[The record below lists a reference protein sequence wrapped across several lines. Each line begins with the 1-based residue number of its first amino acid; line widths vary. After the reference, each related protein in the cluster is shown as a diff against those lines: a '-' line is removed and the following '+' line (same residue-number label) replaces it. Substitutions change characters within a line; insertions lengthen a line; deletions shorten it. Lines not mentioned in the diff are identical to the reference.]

1 MVPRLSRTSC
11 LTVATLCLFG
21 SAAPAADSG
30 ERSWAEGAFEAAKR
44 AMSRPVAEMPSAA
57 TPLPESTPVPEELLL
72 DVGIGVFEMPPS
84 RGEEVELRRAEGNY
98 MAGLLKRALQVG
110 EPGLGQW
117 GAVRVVSRPS
127 AAIDLA
133 VAVRVERAD
142 AEMLAL
148 HVRATD
154 ARGVQWLDK
163 RFSGASEVRSF
174 DRGAE
179 PFASVYSDIARD
191 LANRLLALPED
202 ELRSIR
208 EVAELRFIATLAPGA
223 FTGYLGVNRSGV
235 LEARR
240 LPASEDPMLV
250 QALRVRDREH
260 LFIDTVDEYFT
271 DFSADVGTRYSN
283 WRRTSFHGVAARQRL
298 LGEAQARELLGAI
311 YVLDAIA
318 KGAKLDGNAA
328 ASRKALGSL
337 VDGAGL
343 LQTATRK
350 RQAAQEEAETLQA
363 QAVAAGFDML
373 PATLTLENRARDLE
387 RQVADQY
394 ELIQQ
399 ALAADDATAGTQ
411 RAALL
416 LPEVPH
422 FAPILP
428 PAGEAGAA
436 TVGSDHL
443 PSAVADAEA
452 AIDLA
457 PVGAGVADDLAT
469 VWALIEAGALDE
481 ALDLLH
487 RLLPDPP
494 QSTEHNGRELAAI
507 YNAMAFAHYRAGDID
522 GAIAALE
529 GVVAQRGD
537 ISKHRLAAAHLNLA
551 RLRFRQ
557 DDHAGAWQA
566 MRAGTAAANVQ
577 QAACAMACSREARK
591 LAAAVAREAAARDA
605 DNANCGL
612 ARHRPSHQDRLDPV
626 FRQNVGLVQTQID
639 LGQAEAALAAI
650 DRLLARHPHGL
661 EHAMLW
667 RYKAAAHSAM
677 GDQAGA
683 IQAYEKMLS
692 GDGLVPALAEHRAVY
707 DLAHLYMAA
716 GNHERSLCYQRL
728 WLHQTDF
735 ARNVCKVACAKPARS
750 NRTRSR
756 RARSQLAR
764 QAASERRESN

>member
-1 MVPRLSRTSC
+1 MVSRLSRMSC

-21 SAAPAADSG
+21 SPAPAADSG
-30 ERSWAEGAFEAAKR
+30 ETSWAEGAFEAAKR
-44 AMSRPVAEMPSAA
+44 AMSRPVAEMPSAS
-57 TPLPESTPVPEELLL
+57 TPLPEELLL

-98 MAGLLKRALQVG
+98 MAGLLKRALQAG

-127 AAIDLA
+127 AAIDLT

-142 AEMLAL
+142 AEALAL

-163 RFSGASEVRSF
+163 RFSGAPEVSSF

-179 PFASVYSDIARD
+179 PFATVYSDIARD

-208 EVAELRFIATLAPGA
+208 EVAELRFIATLVPGA
-223 FTGYLGVNRSGV
+223 FTGYLGVNRRGV

-363 QAVAAGFDML
+363 QAAAAGFDML

-387 RQVADQY
+387 RRVADQY
-394 ELIQQ
+394 ARIQQ

-411 RAALL
+411 RAAPL
-416 LPEVPH
+416 LPEVPY
-422 FAPILP
+422 FAPIPP

-452 AIDLA
+452 AIDLV
-457 PVGAGVADDLAT
+457 PVGAGVAGDLAT

-537 ISKHRLAAAHLNLA
+537 ISKQRLAAAHLNLA
-551 RLRFRQ
+551 RLRFQQ
-557 DDHAGAWQA
+557 DDHACAWQA

-577 QAACAMACSREARK
+577 QAACATACSREARK
-591 LAAAVAREAAARDA
+591 LAAAVAKEAAARDA

-650 DRLLARHPHGL
+650 DRLLARHPHGM

-735 ARNVCKVACAKPARS
+735 AGNVCKVACAEPARS